1 VLVTFLSIGIP
12 GGAMMAAEQ
21 AAFDGTTALASQL
34 GQVATSAHA
43 ILLGLCTLSFIAF
56 PFGLSIATSI
66 R

>member
-1 VLVTFLSIGIP
+1 
-12 GGAMMAAEQ
+12 MMAAEQ